1 MSYLLK
7 IRLPFGYL
15 SNAHVTEHVD
25 GTGMSLSVMIISQ
38 RMTTEY
44 LQPTMLRQ
52 CPHHIP
58 HMGVTT
64 GLSRGPSP
72 HHQQNHSEPLSAL
85 TDTSIT
91 RLVAAALI
99 PVTIA
104 PFAGGSLN
112 PVLDATF
119 CALLIVHSHI
129 GFQ

>member
-1 MSYLLK
+1 M
-7 IRLPFGYL
+7 
-15 SNAHVTEHVD
+15 D
-25 GTGMSLSVMIISQ
+25 ISQ
-38 RMTTEY
+38 RITTKH
-44 LQPTMLRQ
+44 LQPTMQRQ
-52 CPHHIP
+52 SPHHIP
-58 HMGVTT
+58 PMGVTT
-64 GLSRGPSP
+64 GLSKGPSP
-72 HHQQNHSEPLSAL
+72 HHQQNHSTHLSVL

-129 GFQ
+129 GFQYILLAPLTVRVAETQLTLFIADPS